1 MAKAI
6 SKRGRLGTFGGVF
19 TPSILTILGLV
30 LFLRMGYVV
39 GTVGLGEAI
48 LIILLASA
56 ISVLTSI
63 SMAAIATN
71 LEIKGGGVYYI
82 ISRTLGL
89 PFGGAIGLVLFVAQA
104 ISVGFYCVGFAEGVG
119 SVAGIEGTLAQQG
132 IAALAV
138 LAMLGI
144 AWFGAEWATRFQYV
158 VMALLVAALVSF
170 AFGAAEAWSPTNVL
184 DNFGPMLGWSDFWI
198 AFAIFFPAVTGFTQG
213 VNMSGALANPGR
225 SIPLGTAL
233 AVGLSIIIYLVVAL
247 LLAGALP
254 RLDLITNYT
263 AMKDASAV
271 AAAVDAGIIAATLS
285 SALASL
291 LGAPRILQ
299 SLATD
304 RVFYFLQP
312 FAEAGPDN
320 NPRRGILLTAAIA
333 LGIVGLGSLNL
344 IAIVVSMFFV
354 VTYGLLNYATYFE
367 ASGKSPSFRPSL
379 TWYRPWISLAGSIAA
394 VGVMLAI
401 NLAAGLAAIA
411 VVFGIYQY
419 LKRGAIAARWSDG
432 QRSYHLQ
439 RVREH
444 LLQANARAE
453 HARDWRPQVLAF
465 SDHKERRPILLTF
478 ADWIEGQSGLT
489 TVIRV
494 IEGKG
499 RHARRAREK
508 AELELAKELA
518 ENKLKAFPLVVT
530 GSSLDNVVPTA
541 IQAAGIGPTRINTV
555 LVNWPRQETTDTS
568 SPEYRRYFRNLN
580 VGFSLGCNLL
590 ILDSGE
596 EEWEALAEVRSEDR
610 VIDVWWVEN
619 RTGRLMLVLAYLLT
633 RNDPWRGATIRLIVR
648 AEAADA
654 EAERSRVEKVLKDV
668 RIPGEIVIVEPA
680 GDHCAQMVEVSRDS
694 SILFLGLGFGR
705 ERFVDWL
712 GNDIM
717 AMMPQLPLC
726 VLTMAAE
733 EVDLSADPDAGEE
746 SARARAKDA
755 FDDATAS
762 RKATARSLDKS
773 LAALE
778 KAEADTSERAAELRV
793 AAAKDVE
800 KYRARLAE
808 DEQSLAT
815 ARLVAEN
822 LGVSFDDEPAEDEA
836 GQDPAAA
843 PAG

>member
-1 MAKAI
+1 MARTV

-30 LFLRMGYVV
+30 LFLRLGYVV

-119 SVAGIEGTLAQQG
+119 SVAGIENALLQQA

-138 LAMLGI
+138 LAMLGV

-170 AFGAAEAWSPTNVL
+170 AFGAADAWSPRNIL

-213 VNMSGALANPGR
+213 VNMSGDLANPGR

-233 AVGLSIIIYLVVAL
+233 AVGLSIVIYLIVAL
-247 LLAGALP
+247 LLAGSLP
-254 RLDLITNYT
+254 RLDLITNYA
-263 AMKDASAV
+263 AMKDVSAV

-333 LGIVGLGSLNL
+333 LAIVGLGSLNL

-465 SDHKERRPILLTF
+465 SDDSDRRPRLLTF

-499 RHARRAREK
+499 RHARRARDK
-508 AELELAKELA
+508 AELELEKDLA
-518 ENKLKAFPLVVT
+518 DLKLKAFPLVVV
-530 GSSLDNVVPTA
+530 GQSLDSVVPTA

-555 LVNWPRQETTDTS
+555 LVNWPRQETDPTS
-568 SPEYRRYFRNLN
+568 AEYRRYFRNLN
-580 VGFSLGCNLL
+580 VGFSFGCNLL
-590 ILDSGE
+590 ILDCDES
-596 EEWEALAEVRSEDR
+596 EWETLADIRAEDR
-610 VIDVWWVEN
+610 VIDVWWIDN

-633 RNDPWRGATIRLIVR
+633 RNDAWRGATIRLVVR
-648 AEAADA
+648 VEAGEAEAQ
-654 EAERSRVEKVLKDV
+654 RTRVEQVLKDV
-668 RIPGEIVIVEPA
+668 RIPGEILIVEA
-680 GDHCAQMVEVSRDS
+680 GEDHSKQTVEVSHAS
-694 SILFLGLGFGR
+694 SIVFMGLGFGR
-705 ERFVDWL
+705 EQFVDWL
-712 GNDIM
+712 GNDIGGL
-717 AMMPQLPLC
+717 MPQLPIC

-755 FDDATAS
+755 FDDATS
-762 RKATARSLDKS
+762 RRKSTAKALEKS
-773 LAALE
+773 RVALE
-778 KAEADTSERAAELRV
+778 KAEADTTDRAAELRS
-793 AAAKDVE
+793 AAAADIE
-800 KYRARLAE
+800 KFEAQLAD
-808 DEQSLAT
+808 DEQSLAS

-822 LGVSFDDEPAEDEA
+822 LGVAMDDDEVDGEA
-836 GQDPAAA
+836 
-843 PAG
+843 AGDGTPVASA